1 MRALGNAVEL
11 LKKKPSIFLLTF
23 FIGGIVSLI
32 EYLFMTIV
40 YGFSMF
46 KSGGSFFDD
55 FINVIQFIVGAV
67 IVPTTAVKI
76 IIGLTF
82 LVLAFSLLLALL
94 FSGYFNVLHNA
105 VEGKNRS
112 TFKDFIV
119 GIKKYFLRLIAV
131 NLWTICCTIL
141 LVIYLFIASI
151 PSAIV
156 MDNSLNGNIN
166 LFAGFLLML
175 VTAVVLFFSFA
186 FFRQYI
192 CFWYP
197 SAVTYEKNHF
207 KIAKKLSDSNFWS
220 LLSRFLAFD
229 ITFLVFEAVYIVANF
244 SLANQQVVGGVANTV
259 LLIVNIVFK
268 TLFYALM
275 LGFIFSSFKEC
286 NDSYKNKSNLK
297 LH

>member
-11 LKKKPSIFLLTF
+11 LKKKPSIFILTF
-23 FIGGIVSLI
+23 LLGGIVCLF
-32 EYLFMTIV
+32 EYLFITII

-46 KSGGSFFDD
+46 KSGGSIFDD

-67 IVPTTAVKI
+67 VVPTTAVKVI
-76 IIGLTF
+76 IALAL
-82 LVLAFSLLLALL
+82 LVFAFTLLLALL
-94 FSGYFNVLHNA
+94 FSGFFNVLRNA
-105 VEGKNRS
+105 SEGKNRS
-112 TFKDFIV
+112 TFKDFIDGV
-119 GIKKYFLRLIAV
+119 KKYFLRLIGV
-131 NLWTICCTIL
+131 NLWTICCSIL
-141 LVIYLFIASI
+141 LIIYLFIAAI

-166 LFAGFLLML
+166 LIAGILLML

-207 KIAKKLSDSNFWS
+207 KKAKRLSDINFWS

-229 ITFLVFEAVYIVANF
+229 VTFLVFEVVYIAANF
-244 SLANQQVVGGVANTV
+244 SLANKQVVGGAANTL

-268 TLFYALM
+268 TLFFALM
-275 LGFIFSSFKEC
+275 LCFIFASFKEC
-286 NDSYKNKSNLK
+286 NDKNKSNIK
-297 LH
+297 LP